1 MSTQLNRT
9 LLATAIGSVLLG
21 AGAVAAEEAAAPVEN
36 SLEEVI
42 VTAQRRSESLER
54 TPVAV
59 TALSADALAKSV
71 VHSEA
76 DLQTA
81 VPGLI
86 VKAGQSSNQINY
98 SLRGQTVDA
107 FSSSR
112 PSVLPYVNEVQV
124 GGTGSTAFY
133 DLQNV
138 QVLKGPQGTL
148 FGRNSTGG
156 AVLLT
161 TAKPTNEFGGYASVR
176 VGNYSLKQVEGALNM
191 PIVPDKVLLRVSGYY
206 EKSDGFQK
214 NLYDGSRSGNVD
226 RKNGRISL
234 TLKPTDS
241 VQNDL
246 VIDYAKSG
254 GNNLS
259 SVVYNTRAVDP
270 NNLPFVPTN
279 LLYTPALD
287 AVIGVPGAWAAY
299 TAAHP
304 NVDPDGLIAFTA
316 KQQARGPFITSTDGL
331 NFHRSE
337 DWIVS
342 NITTVDLNA
351 DLKLKN
357 ILGYVHRNTFDS
369 SEFDGTPYGIDTN
382 GGKGRGGPTR
392 ELSEELQLVGKAGKL
407 DYVTGVYFADEKID
421 TYSLSVIVELLPF
434 IPATNQVNEG
444 TTKSKTYA
452 GYAQGTYDL
461 GNGLSATLGA
471 RYSSE
476 KASFLHSPADQY
488 SQSPNPAYVNPLSDT
503 FNKVSWTAGL
513 QKQVNEDLMIYG
525 TTRRSFRSGGFNFFA
540 PPLPGTGNQGGA
552 EYEPETATDVELG
565 AKFKG
570 MIGGVPTR
578 MNVAAYQMWVKN
590 IQRSNYVQIFGALA
604 GITVNVPKAKI
615 NGLEFDGTVS
625 PTNWMNL
632 GWTVNYTN
640 AKFTDNLVSVLG
652 NPAAEFGPYPDAPK
666 WSGSLFADFNVPVSA
681 NLRLNLRGE
690 DYHQSSSW
698 FSSTGASLNPGT
710 QIPGYGVANFRVG
723 LENPGAG
730 WSVSA
735 NVKNAF
741 DKVYYVGGIG
751 FSSLFA
757 VNTVIPGAPRTYSVE
772 ARYKF

>member
-1 MSTQLNRT
+1 MSTHSKTT
-9 LLATAIGSVLLG
+9 LLAAASLLVG
-21 AGAVAAEEAAAPVEN
+21 AAAIADEPAATPSEN
-36 SLEEVI
+36 ILEEVI

-59 TALSADALAKSV
+59 AAISADTLAKNFI
-71 VHSEA
+71 HSEA
-76 DLQTA
+76 DLQSA
-81 VPGLI
+81 VPGLL

-112 PSVLPYVNEVQV
+112 ASVLPYVNEVQV
-124 GGTGSTAFY
+124 GGSGATAFY
-133 DLQNV
+133 DLQSV

-156 AVLLT
+156 AVLFT
-161 TAKPTNEFGGYASVR
+161 TAKPTNEFGGYASLR
-176 VGNYSLKQVEGALNM
+176 VGNYSMRQAEAAVNL
-191 PIVPDKVLLRVSGYY
+191 PIVADKVLLRISGYY
-206 EKSDGFQK
+206 EKSDGFQN
-214 NLYDGSRSGNVD
+214 NLFNNTTAGDVD

-234 TLKPTDS
+234 TLKPSDG
-241 VQNDL
+241 VENDL

-254 GNNLS
+254 GNNLG
-259 SVVYNTRAVDP
+259 SVVYNVFPTGTG
-270 NNLPFVPTN
+270 NPFVPTN
-279 LLYTPALD
+279 FLYTPALD
-287 AVIGVPGAWAAY
+287 SAFGAGAWASY
-299 TAAHP
+299 VAAHP
-304 NVDPDGLIAFTA
+304 GVDPEGIVAFTA
-316 KQQARGPFITSTDGL
+316 KQQARGPFQISTDGL

-337 DWIVS
+337 DWVVS
-342 NITTVDLNA
+342 NITSFDLST

-382 GGKGRGGPTR
+382 GGKGRGGPLR
-392 ELSEELQLVGKAGKL
+392 QVSEEIQLLGKALDGKL
-407 DYVTGVYFADEKID
+407 DYVAGAYYSNEKLD

-476 KASFLHSPADQY
+476 KASFLHSPNDQY
-488 SQSPNPAYVNPLSDT
+488 VLSPNPAYVNPLEDT

-513 QKQVNEDLMIYG
+513 QKQVNDDLMVYG

-540 PPLPGTGNQGGA
+540 PPLPGLGNAGGA
-552 EYEPETATDVELG
+552 EYGPETATDVELG

-570 MIGGVPTR
+570 SLAGIPTR
-578 MNVAAYQMWVKN
+578 VNLAAYQMWVKD

-615 NGLEFDGTVS
+615 SGLELDGTMS
-625 PTNWMNL
+625 PTNWLNL
-632 GWTVNYTN
+632 GWTVNYTD
-640 AKFTDNLVSVLG
+640 AKFTDNLVNVLG
-652 NPAAEFGPYPDAPK
+652 NPAAEFGPYPDTPK
-666 WSGSLFADFNVPVSA
+666 WSGSVFAEVSVPVGDS
-681 NLRLNLRGE
+681 LKLTVRGD
-690 DYHQSSSW
+690 DYQQSSSW

-710 QIPGYGVANFRVG
+710 QIPGYGTANFRIG
-723 LENPGAG
+723 LEDTRAG
-730 WSVSA
+730 WSVA
-735 NVKNAF
+735 GIVKNAF
-741 DKVYYVGGIG
+741 DKTYYVGGIG

-757 VNTVIPGAPRTYSVE
+757 VNTVIPGAPRTYAVE
-772 ARYKF
+772 ARYRF

>member
-1 MSTQLNRT
+1 MSIQLKFKIFAAAAASI
-9 LLATAIGSVLLG
+9 LSVTG
-21 AGAVAAEEAAAPVEN
+21 VGAAETTPPPADN
-36 SLEEVI
+36 NLEEVI

-59 TALSADALAKSV
+59 VALSSEALAKSV
-71 VHSEA
+71 IHSES
-76 DLQTA
+76 DLQSA
-81 VPGLI
+81 VPGLM

-124 GGTGSTAFY
+124 GGSGATAFY
-133 DLQNV
+133 DLQNI

-161 TAKPTNEFGGYASVR
+161 TAKPTNEFGGYGSMR
-176 VGNYSLKQVEGALNM
+176 FGNYSLRQLEGALNL
-191 PIVPDKVLLRVSGYY
+191 PVVADKLLLRLAGYY
-206 EKSDGFQK
+206 EKSDGYQY
-214 NLYDGSRSGNVD
+214 NLYDGSRAGNVD
-226 RKNGRISL
+226 RKNGRLSL
-234 TLKPTDS
+234 TLKP
-241 VQNDL
+241 VEGIENDL
-246 VIDYAKSG
+246 VVDYAKSG
-254 GNNLS
+254 GNNVG
-259 SVVYNTRAVDP
+259 SVVYNVFPTGTG
-270 NNLPFVPTN
+270 NPFVPTN
-279 LLYTPALD
+279 FLYTPALD
-287 AVIGVPGAWAAY
+287 TAFGPGAWAAY
-299 TAAHP
+299 VAAHP
-304 NVDPDGLIAFTA
+304 RVDPAGLIAFTA
-316 KQQARGPFITSTDGL
+316 TQQARGPFVISTDGA

-342 NITTVDLNA
+342 NITTFDLSA

-382 GGKGRGGPTR
+382 GGKGRGGPLR
-392 ELSEELQLVGKAGKL
+392 QLSDELQLVGKAASGKL
-407 DYVTGVYFADEKID
+407 DYVAGVYYSDEKID

-444 TTKSKTYA
+444 TTKSRTYA

-461 GNGLSATLGA
+461 GSGYGATLGA

-476 KASFLHSPADQY
+476 KASFLHGPDDQY
-488 SQSPNPAYVNPLSDT
+488 VQSPNAAYVNPLEDT

-513 QKQVNEDLMIYG
+513 QKQVNEDLMVYG

-540 PPLPGTGNQGGA
+540 PPLPGFGNQGGA
-552 EYEPETATDVELG
+552 EYEPETATDIELG

-570 MIGGVPTR
+570 TIGGVPSR
-578 MNVAAYQMWVKN
+578 INLAAYQMWVKN

-615 NGLEFDGTVS
+615 GGVEFDGTLS
-625 PTNWMNL
+625 PANWLNV
-632 GWTVNYTN
+632 GWTLNYTS
-640 AKFTDNLVSVLG
+640 ARFTDNLVSVLG
-652 NPAAEFGPYPDAPK
+652 NPAAEFGPYPDTPK
-666 WSGSLFADFNVPVSA
+666 WSGSVFGDVTVPVSA
-681 NLRLNLRGE
+681 NLNVSLRG
-690 DYHQSSSW
+690 DVYGQSSSW
-698 FSSTGASLNPGT
+698 FSSTGASLNPGS
-710 QIPGYGVANFRVG
+710 QIPGYGTTNFRIG

-735 NVKNAF
+735 IVKNAF
-741 DKVYYVGGIG
+741 DRTYYVGGIG

-772 ARYKF
+772 ARYRF

>member
-1 MSTQLNRT
+1 MSTHVKVT
-9 LLATAIGSVLLG
+9 LLAAAVASVLSG
-21 AGAVAAEEAAAPVEN
+21 AGARAADTGAAPVEN

-59 TALSADALAKSV
+59 AALSADALAKSV

-76 DLQTA
+76 DLQSA
-81 VPGLI
+81 VPGLM

-112 PSVLPYVNEVQV
+112 PSVLPYINEVQV
-124 GGTGSTAFY
+124 GGSGATAFY

-156 AVLLT
+156 AVLFT
-161 TAKPTNEFGGYASVR
+161 TAKPTSEFGGYGSVR
-176 VGNYSLKQVEGALNM
+176 FGNYNLKQVEGALNL
-191 PIVPDKVLLRVSGYY
+191 PVSDKVLLRIAGYY
-206 EKSDGFQK
+206 EKSTGFQR
-214 NLYDGSRSGNVD
+214 NLYDGSTAGDVD
-226 RKNGRISL
+226 RKNGRLSL
-234 TLKPTDS
+234 TLKPADG
-241 VQNDL
+241 VENDL
-246 VIDYAKSG
+246 VVDYAKSG
-254 GNNLS
+254 GNNLG
-259 SVVYNTRAVDP
+259 SVVYNVFPTGTG
-270 NNLPFVPTN
+270 NPFVATN
-279 LLYTPALD
+279 FLYTPAMD
-287 AVIGVPGAWAAY
+287 AVFGAGAWAQY
-299 TAAHP
+299 IAAHP
-304 NVDPDGLIAFTA
+304 RVDPDGIIAFTA
-316 KQQARGPFITSTDGL
+316 KQQARGPFVISTDGL

-342 NITTVDLNA
+342 NITSFDLSQ

-382 GGKGRGGPTR
+382 GGRGRGGPLR
-392 ELSEELQLVGKAGKL
+392 QVSDELQLVGKGLGGKL
-407 DYVTGVYFADEKID
+407 DYVTGLYFADEKID

-476 KASFLHSPADQY
+476 KASFLHSPNDQY
-488 SQSPNPAYVNPLSDT
+488 SLSPNPAYVNPLEDT

-513 QKQVNEDLMIYG
+513 QKQINEDLMIYG

-570 MIGGVPTR
+570 TIGGVPTR
-578 MNVAAYQMWVKN
+578 LNLAAYQMWVKN

-615 NGLEFDGTVS
+615 GGVEFDGTLS
-625 PTNWMNL
+625 PTNWLNVGGTL
-632 GWTVNYTN
+632 NFTS
-640 AKFTDNLVSVLG
+640 AKFTDNVVSVLG
-652 NPAAEFGPYPDAPK
+652 NPAAEFGPYPDTPK
-666 WSGSLFADFNVPVSA
+666 WSGSLFAEVTIPVSEH
-681 NLRLNLRGE
+681 LKLSVRGE
-690 DYHQSSSW
+690 GYGQSSSW

-710 QIPGYGVANFRVG
+710 QIPGYGTANFRIG

-730 WSVSA
+730 WSVA
-735 NVKNAF
+735 GVVKNAF
-741 DKVYYVGGIG
+741 DKTYYVGGIG

-772 ARYKF
+772 ARYRF